1 MKRKQGSKIVFDYLL
16 NGDPF
21 EKAIE
26 YKRMLIKEFMGY
38 REGTLREIEKEKV
51 EGKNSVISSEKIIG
65 YHDSIIKRLGKEIEE
80 IKRSRG
86 NFYEGLF

>member
-21 EKAIE
+21 ERAIE
-26 YKRMLIKEFMGY
+26 YKRILIKEFMGY

-51 EGKNSVISSEKIIG
+51 EGKYPILASKDIVKCHDVIIEGLK
-65 YHDSIIKRLGKEIEE
+65 KEIEE
-80 IKRSRG
+80 IKRSRE
-86 NFYEGLF
+86 NFYERLF